1 LFAIGLVL
9 TTLTFGGKFMLLGVG
24 LDLHSFIFGV
34 MSLMVGFQMII
45 NGVITDLY
53 AIRHKLKM
61 DDKVARALTPKVL
74 KALLAAGAVSFLLGV
89 GLSLASAW
97 AWAREGFGA
106 YLDTRGVISALFF
119 TFFGL
124 QVVFSSLISLVFQR
138 EYRRQ
143 QVSSGPHPAGKGRLG
158 QGDR

>member
-1 LFAIGLVL
+1 
-9 TTLTFGGKFMLLGVG
+9 
-24 LDLHSFIFGV
+24 
-34 MSLMVGFQMII
+34 MVGFQLII

-61 DDKVARALTPKVL
+61 DDKVARSLTPKVL
-74 KALLAAGAVSFLLGV
+74 KTLLAAGAVSFLLGV
-89 GLSLASAW
+89 GLSLASVW
-97 AWAREGFGA
+97 AWGREGYGA

-124 QVVFSSLISLVFQR
+124 QAVFSSLISLVFQR

-143 QVSSGPHPAGKGRLG
+143 QVSSGPLPAGKGRLG
-158 QGDR
+158 